1 MAKKMY
7 TIGYAFHPI
16 YGGGIHYPY
25 VRTAFMD
32 NDSPLTERDV
42 WDEFKKVLQKEISD
56 KLYNI
61 NLIRLSL
68 RNLYKRRSF

>member
-7 TIGYAFHPI
+7 TIGYVFHPI
-16 YGGGIHYPY
+16 YGGGINYPY

-32 NDSPLTERDV
+32 TDTPLTERDV
-42 WDEFKKVLQKEISD
+42 WNEFKKVLQKELSD

-61 NLIRLSL
+61 DFIRLSL